1 MCKKA
6 LQSKTKWLSENII
19 NAGQMLLHA
28 KYGISGRQ
36 HTGLDDTLN
45 FQAMEEEFV
54 QVLHSGGITGCWSLQ

>member
-1 MCKKA
+1 M
-6 LQSKTKWLSENII
+6 

-28 KYGISGRQ
+28 NYGISGRQ

-54 QVLHSGGITGCWSLQ
+54 QVLHSGGNHWLLVTTMSCPLV